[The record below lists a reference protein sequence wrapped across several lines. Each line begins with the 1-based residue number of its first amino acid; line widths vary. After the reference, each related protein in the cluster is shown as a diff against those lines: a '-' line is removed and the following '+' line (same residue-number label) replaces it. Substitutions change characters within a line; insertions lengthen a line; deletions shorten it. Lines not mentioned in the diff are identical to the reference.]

1 MIRNIQLLLAL
12 LFIGG
17 NLAAQNT
24 VGLISY
30 NPTKSFDGYN
40 LVYPHN
46 QPNVYLLNNCGEIV
60 HRWDD
65 AIDFRPGNTAYLYP
79 NGNLVKTKRPSA
91 VAGNP
96 IWAGGGGAIVEMRDW
111 DNQLLWSFE
120 MNNDSMRLHH
130 DIAPL
135 DNGNVMMIA
144 WKLRTLDEAIQAGRD
159 TSFAALTQGEIWED
173 IIIEVNP
180 AGDIVWEWNVW
191 NHLVQDRDATK
202 DNFGVVSTSPR
213 RVNINYDANEGKA
226 DWMHGNALDY
236 NEDLKQVMI
245 SVPTFNEFWIIDHT
259 TTTAEAATSSGG
271 DSNRGGDLMYRWGFP
286 AAYGGDSADQKS
298 FYQHDVHWI
307 DDYLPT
313 SHPQYGYIAFFN
325 NRVGNDFSTAN
336 VIIPPWDMYSWEYTL
351 DSDTYGPTD
360 YLKTFTHPT
369 PQDMYSTG
377 LSSVQL
383 LPNGNTLLCSG
394 RWGYSFELTPD
405 DEIVWEYIMP
415 RNGVNP
421 ATQGDTLMI
430 NNNLTFRMKRIPTDY
445 QAFDGRDLT
454 PQGYLELEPN
464 LDFCPDIIDDVEE
477 ISQYDLKIYPNPAS
491 DILTIEWEKGGKEV
505 GFKVYDLVGR
515 KIEDMT
521 ASGGR
526 KFLDISHW
534 ENGMYIVIIN
544 DMELKRVVVAR

>member
-1 MIRNIQLLLAL
+1 MNKNIQLLLL
-12 LFIGG
+12 LFFLVG
-17 NLAAQNT
+17 NLTAQNT

-30 NPTKSFDGYN
+30 HPTKSFDGYN

-65 AIDFRPGNTAYLYP
+65 DLDFRPGNTAYLYP
-79 NGNLVKTKRPSA
+79 NGNLIKTKRPST

-135 DNGNVMMIA
+135 ENGNVLMIA

-159 TSFAALTQGEIWED
+159 TSFAPLTQEKMWED
-173 IIIEVNP
+173 IIIEINP
-180 AGDIVWEWNVW
+180 AGDIVWEWQAW
-191 NHLVQDRDATK
+191 DHLVQDRDATK
-202 DNFGVVSTSPR
+202 DNFGVVETSPR
-213 RVNINYDANEGKA
+213 RININYDANDGKA
-226 DWMHGNALDY
+226 DWMHSNSLDY
-236 NEDLKQVMI
+236 HEQLKQIVI

-259 TTTAEAATSSGG
+259 TTTAQAATSSGG
-271 DSNRGGDLMYRWGFP
+271 DSNVGGDLMYRWGSP
-286 AAYGGDSADQKS
+286 ANYGGDSVDQKL

-313 SHPQYGYIAFFN
+313 SHPLYGNITFFN
-325 NRVGNDFSTAN
+325 NRVGADFSTAN

-351 DSDTYGPTD
+351 DSDTWGPTN
-360 YLKTFTHPT
+360 YLQTFTHPT

-377 LSSVQL
+377 LSSVQH

-405 DEIVWEYIMP
+405 NEIVWEYVTP

-445 QAFDGRDLT
+445 EAFDGRDLT

-464 LDFCPDIIDDVEE
+464 LDFCDDIINDVVE

-521 ASGGR
+521 ATGGR
-526 KFLDISHW
+526 KFLDISGW

>member
-1 MIRNIQLLLAL
+1 MIKNIQLLLTL
-12 LFIGG
+12 IFVGG

-46 QPNVYLLNNCGEIV
+46 QPNIYLLNNCGEIV

-65 AIDFRPGNTAYLYP
+65 AADFRPGNTAYLYP

-135 DNGNVMMIA
+135 DNGNVLMIA
-144 WKLRTLDEAIQAGRD
+144 WKLRTIDEAIQAGRD
-159 TSFAALTQGEIWED
+159 TAFAPLTQGKMWED
-173 IIIEVNP
+173 IIIEINP
-180 AGDIVWEWNVW
+180 AGDIVWRWNVW
-191 NHLVQDRDATK
+191 DHLVQDRDATK
-202 DNFGVVSTSPR
+202 NNFGVVENSPR
-213 RVNINYDANEGKA
+213 LVNINYDSNDGKA
-226 DWMHGNALDY
+226 DWMHSNSLDY
-236 NEDLKQVMI
+236 NEDLKQIMI

-271 DSNRGGDLMYRWGFP
+271 DSNLGGDLMYRWGSP
-286 AAYGGDSADQKS
+286 ANYGGDSADQKS

-313 SHPQYGYIAFFN
+313 SHPQYGLIAFFN
-325 NRVGNDFSTAN
+325 NQVGSDFSTAN
-336 VIIPPWDMYSWEYTL
+336 IIIPPWDMYSWEYTL
-351 DSDTYGPTD
+351 DSDTWGPND

-377 LSSVQL
+377 LSSIQL
-383 LPNGNTLLCSG
+383 LPNGNTMLCSG
-394 RWGYSFELTPD
+394 RFGYTFELTPD
-405 DEIVWEYIMP
+405 DEIVWEYITP
-415 RNGVNP
+415 RKGVNP
-421 ATQGDTLMI
+421 ATQGDTLTI
-430 NNNLTFRMKRIPTDY
+430 NNNLTFRMKRIPIDY

-454 PQGYLELEPN
+454 PQEYLELEPN
-464 LDFCPDIIDDVEE
+464 LDFCPDIINDLEE

-505 GFKVYDLVGR
+505 GFKVYDVVGR

-521 ASGGR
+521 ATGGR

-544 DMELKRVVVAR
+544 DMELKRVVVTR

>member
-1 MIRNIQLLLAL
+1 
-12 LFIGG
+12 
-17 NLAAQNT
+17 
-24 VGLISY
+24 
-30 NPTKSFDGYN
+30 
-40 LVYPHN
+40 
-46 QPNVYLLNNCGEIV
+46 
-60 HRWDD
+60 
-65 AIDFRPGNTAYLYP
+65 
-79 NGNLVKTKRPSA
+79 
-91 VAGNP
+91 
-96 IWAGGGGAIVEMRDW
+96 
-111 DNQLLWSFE
+111 
-120 MNNDSMRLHH
+120 MRLHH

-135 DNGNVMMIA
+135 DNGNVLMIA

-159 TSFAALTQGEIWED
+159 TSFAPLTQEKMWED

-191 NHLVQDRDATK
+191 DHLVQDRDATK

-213 RVNINYDANEGKA
+213 RVDINYDANNGKA

-236 NEDLKQVMI
+236 NEELKQIMI
-245 SVPTFNEFWIIDHT
+245 SVPTFNELWIIDHT
-259 TTTAEAATSSGG
+259 TTTAEAATSFGG

-286 AAYGGDSADQKS
+286 AAYGGDSADQKLY
-298 FYQHDVHWI
+298 YQHDVHWI

-325 NRVGNDFSTAN
+325 NRVGSDFSTAN

-360 YLKTFTHPT
+360 YHKTFIHPT
-369 PQDMYSTG
+369 PQEMYSTG

-405 DEIVWEYIMP
+405 DEIVWEYITP
-415 RNGVNP
+415 RNGVNT

-445 QAFDGRDLT
+445 EAFDGKDLT

-464 LDFCPDIIDDVEE
+464 LDFCPDIIDNIEE

-491 DILTIEWEKGGKEV
+491 GILTIEWEKGGKEV
-505 GFKVYDLVGR
+505 GFKVYDLMGR

-521 ASGGR
+521 ATGGR
-526 KFLDISHW
+526 KFLNISHW